1 MDDKDKTKEE
11 RMSELAE
18 LHQRNADPAIL
29 SPGEIRD
36 QAEALGASQKLI
48 ETIFDASPT

>member
-11 RMSELAE
+11 RMSELPE
-18 LHQRNADPAIL
+18 LHQRNADSAIL

-36 QAEALGASQKLI
+36 QTEALGASQELI